1 MATRP
6 KIFGHRGS
14 MATHPENT
22 LPGFLYAIEA
32 GADGVELDIAVGPG
46 ESLLVTHDPPVTGRD
61 YPSLDDVLA
70 LDAPQGFVFDIEAKG
85 IVSANLLL
93 DVIRRSPQH
102 RLIVRSFLHDNL
114 RALHAI
120 APEITLAALIES
132 RNARDWTEIANAAG
146 ASIISPHYSVATR
159 EKVARAHA
167 AGIGVSVWT
176 VNEPAD
182 WRRMADMGV
191 DFIITNDPA
200 AAVRYFK

>member
-1 MATRP
+1 
-6 KIFGHRGS
+6 

-32 GADGVELDIAVGPG
+32 GADGVELDIAVGDG
-46 ESLLVTHDPPVTGRD
+46 ESLVVTHDPPVAGRD
-61 YPSLDDVLA
+61 YPSLDEVLA
-70 LDAPQGFVFDIEAKG
+70 LESPPDFVFDIESKG
-85 IVSANLLL
+85 IVPADVLL
-93 DVIRRSPQH
+93 DVIRRSRQH
-102 RLIVRSFLHDNL
+102 SLIVRSFLHDNL

-132 RNARDWTEIANAAG
+132 RNTRDWTDIANAAG
-146 ASIISPHYSVATR
+146 ASIISPHYSVATQ

-167 AGIGVSVWT
+167 SGIGVSVWT
-176 VNEPAD
+176 VNDPGD
-182 WRRMADMGV
+182 WRRVADMGV

>member
-1 MATRP
+1 
-6 KIFGHRGS
+6 

-32 GADGVELDIAVGPG
+32 GADGVELDIAVGDG
-46 ESLLVTHDPPVTGRD
+46 ESLVVTHDPPVAGRD
-61 YPSLDDVLA
+61 YPSLDEVLA
-70 LDAPQGFVFDIEAKG
+70 LESPPDFVFDIESKG
-85 IVSANLLL
+85 IVPADVLL
-93 DVIRRSPQH
+93 DVIRRSRQH
-102 RLIVRSFLHDNL
+102 SLIVRSFLHDNL

-132 RNARDWTEIANAAG
+132 RNTRDWTDIANAAG
-146 ASIISPHYSVATR
+146 ASIISPHYSAATQ

-167 AGIGVSVWT
+167 SGIGVSVWT
-176 VNEPAD
+176 VNDPAD
-182 WRRMADMGV
+182 WRRMADVGV

>member
-1 MATRP
+1 
-6 KIFGHRGS
+6 

-32 GADGVELDIAVGPG
+32 GADGVELDITVGDG
-46 ESLLVTHDPPVTGRD
+46 ERLVVTHDPPVAARA
-61 YPSLDDVLA
+61 YPTLDEVLA
-70 LDAPQGFVFDIEAKG
+70 LESPPDFVFDIEAKG
-85 IVSANLLL
+85 IVPANVLL
-93 DVIRRSPQH
+93 DVIRRSRQH
-102 RLIVRSFLHDNL
+102 ILIVRSFLHDNL

-120 APEITLAALIES
+120 APKMAIAALIES
-132 RNARDWTEIANAAG
+132 RNTRDWTDIANAAG
-146 ASIISPHYSVATR
+146 ASIISPHYSVATQ

-176 VNEPAD
+176 VNDPAD